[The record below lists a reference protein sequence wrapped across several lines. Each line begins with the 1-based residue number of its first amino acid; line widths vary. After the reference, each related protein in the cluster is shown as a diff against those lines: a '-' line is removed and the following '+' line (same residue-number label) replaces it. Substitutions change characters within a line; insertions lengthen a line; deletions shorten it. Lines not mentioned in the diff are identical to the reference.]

1 MKYLMP
7 LGLIAVL
14 ASCGAQSDPLR
25 PTANFGLSIGSDGVQ
40 PSAQIGATNG
50 PVSVSVGL

>member
-1 MKYLMP
+1 MRYLKC

-25 PTANFGLSIGSDGVQ
+25 PTANFGLSVGSDGVQ

>member
-1 MKYLMP
+1 MRYLKC

-25 PTANFGLSIGSDGVQ
+25 PTANLGLSVGSDGVQ